1 MNEKVRGIVDALPI
15 FCQILDN
22 MSYITVMDR
31 EGIVQGYAIPEG
43 QKPLMEI
50 GTEFHD
56 PSGALDEVLRTGK
69 KKYNY
74 LPKEVMGTAF
84 EGVLA
89 PIMDGGEVVGVLTY
103 TLSAD
108 EKEHVRNITAEFKKS
123 ISEIDAS
130 VTGVVENYEN
140 LFDMLK
146 GMNERMSEI
155 ESDVKVATNVAGR
168 IRGNASRSNILS
180 LNASIEAARSGEAGR
195 GFAVVAS
202 EMGKLSNNSG
212 NAANEIDK
220 ALSVISSHLNAIIAS
235 IHDTNSVA
243 EGYLNSITE
252 VKTQLECIEALA
264 DDLQR
269 MMENKKEPN
278 E

>member
-1 MNEKVRGIVDALPI
+1 MNEKVKSIVDALPV
-15 FCQILDN
+15 FRQILDN
-22 MSYITVMDR
+22 ISYITVMDR
-31 EGIVQGYAIPEG
+31 EGIVRGYAIPEG

-56 PSGALDEVLRTGK
+56 PSGAFDEVLKTGK

-89 PIMDGGEVVGVLTY
+89 PIMDDGEVVGVLTY
-103 TLSAD
+103 THSAD
-108 EKEHVRNITAEFKKS
+108 EKEHARNITADFKKS
-123 ISEIDAS
+123 VSEIDES
-130 VTGVVENYEN
+130 VTSVVESFEN

-146 GMNERMSEI
+146 GMNERTTEI

-252 VKTQLECIEALA
+252 VKAQLERTEALA

-269 MMENKKEPN
+269 LIEK
-278 E
+278 